1 VTVETLEKENVHLII
16 KPVIIMNSTTS
27 GENGGNNSGGDKNN
41 SHNNINN
48 TVEETKFKLFDEGE
62 CEDLKISGNYPYN
75 MLKFKEKLTSL
86 IEKKPNLQRKFY
98 RKVQVGEELYAKE
111 IFKQGLNMILIERNK
126 RYKKGNKKL
135 IQHMKGHLIPI
146 IMLWRVMKWLILLK
160 KLAAARL

>member
-1 VTVETLEKENVHLII
+1 
-16 KPVIIMNSTTS
+16 MNSTSS
-27 GENGGNNSGGDKNN
+27 GGNGGNNNGGDKNN
-41 SHNNINN
+41 TPNNNNNI
-48 TVEETKFKLFDEGE
+48 TIEETKFKLFDEGE

-75 MLKFKEKLTSL
+75 MLKFKEKITSQ

-98 RKVQVGEELYAKE
+98 RKVQVGEELYAKD

-160 KLAAARL
+160 KLVAAR